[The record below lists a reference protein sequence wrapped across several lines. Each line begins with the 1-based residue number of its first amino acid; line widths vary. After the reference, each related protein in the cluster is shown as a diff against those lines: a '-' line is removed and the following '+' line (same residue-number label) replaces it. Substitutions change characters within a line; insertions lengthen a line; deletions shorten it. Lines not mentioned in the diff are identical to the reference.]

1 MKRFLRSM
9 EKKAM
14 KEKKYTPLVSQIKQ
28 FWCGLFHTYD
38 CDYIPRTNNSMEQF
52 IGRLRR
58 KWKRIT
64 GCSQM
69 NEWILYRAPM
79 GIYMFN
85 LIGKNAPLEKLG
97 FDTDLAKMLSSVSYE
112 TYKKCMEEY
121 EMRKEDDR
129 IRKRGNHD
137 LDSVLEEIE
146 RMNKIVSSIGS
157 VM

>member
-1 MKRFLRSM
+1 VDNFPFGLYYVDLYDRYAKIRRTIRHCLAVYPHNDAY
-9 EKKAM
+9 KKA
-14 KEKKYTPLVSQIKQ
+14 L
-28 FWCGLFHTYD
+28 LD
-38 CDYIPRTNNSMEQF
+38 MEQF
-52 IGRLRR
+52 IWRLMR

-64 GCSQM
+64 GCSKM

-85 LIGKNAPLEKLG
+85 LIGKNAPLKILG
-97 FDTDLAKMLSSVSYE
+97 FDTDLAKMLSSVSYA
-112 TYKKCMEEY
+112 TYKKCMDEY

-146 RMNKIVSSIGS
+146 RMNKVLSSIGS
-157 VM
+157 VV